1 VLAPCLREK
10 SLAAYVSIFMKWTTK
25 LAIRLKARINCGMR
39 LSGLWMLVLGAA
51 LCQGPAAMD
60 SPVKEFPFEFRDGLI
75 WLRVQ
80 FRESAAPQNFLLDSG
95 AGLSVIN
102 LGALRR
108 MGSLRG
114 RRMVVHGVGATTT
127 GYWPEQLS
135 AREGG
140 LPLPSSFLAVDLSQ
154 LGRACGRT
162 VDGLAGADFFDG
174 HIVQIDFATLKI
186 RLLPSSEGLTNR
198 TTLPLEIHG
207 RALEV
212 PIRVNDGPT
221 QWVRLDTGCAAA
233 LHWVSTQVRAQDC
246 KPSLSVA
253 LTTIAADMTHTSV
266 ELAGFTFEGVPT
278 AIHKQRLF
286 EGEAG
291 LLGNELLSRFSSVI
305 IDAKA
310 KRVILEGPPARP

>member
-1 VLAPCLREK
+1 MEL
-10 SLAAYVSIFMKWTTK
+10 
-25 LAIRLKARINCGMR
+25 
-39 LSGLWMLVLGAA
+39 
-51 LCQGPAAMD
+51 
-60 SPVKEFPFEFRDGLI
+60 PVKEFPFEFRDGLI
-75 WLRVQ
+75 WLQAQ

-102 LGALRR
+102 LRALRR
-108 MGSLRG
+108 MGSLTG

-127 GYWPEQLS
+127 GYWPERLS
-135 AREGG
+135 PRDGS
-140 LPLPSSFLAVDLSQ
+140 LPLPSCFLAVDLSQ

-162 VDGLAGADFFDG
+162 VDGLVGADFFDG
-174 HIVQIDFATLKI
+174 HVVQIDFAARKI

-233 LHWVSTQVRAQDC
+233 LHWVSTQVRSQDC

-253 LTTIAADMTHTSV
+253 LTTVAADMTQTSV
-266 ELAGFTFEGVPT
+266 ELAGLTFDGVPT
-278 AIHKQRLF
+278 GIHKQHLF

-305 IDAKA
+305 IDARA
-310 KRVILEGPPARP
+310 KRVILEGPPARR

>member
-1 VLAPCLREK
+1 
-10 SLAAYVSIFMKWTTK
+10 
-25 LAIRLKARINCGMR
+25 MR
-39 LSGLWMLVLGAA
+39 LRGLSMLILGAA
-51 LCQGPAAMD
+51 LGQAPAAIE
-60 SPVKEFPFEFRDGLI
+60 SPVKEFPFEFRNGLI
-75 WLRVQ
+75 WLQVQ
-80 FRESAAPQNFLLDSG
+80 FRESAVPQNFLLDSG

-102 LGALRR
+102 LPALRR
-108 MGSLRG
+108 MGSLTG

-135 AREGG
+135 VRDGS
-140 LPLPSSFLAVDLSQ
+140 LPLPSCFLAVDLSQ

-162 VDGLAGADFFDG
+162 VDGLVGADFFEG
-174 HIVQIDFATLKI
+174 HVVQIDFAARKI

-207 RALEV
+207 RAMQV
-212 PIRVNDGPT
+212 PIRVNDGPM

-233 LHWVSTQVRAQDC
+233 LHWVTTQVRPEDC

-253 LTTIAADMTHTSV
+253 LTTVAVNMTHTRV
-266 ELAGFTFEGVPT
+266 QLAGLTFDGVPT
-278 AIHKQRLF
+278 GIHKQHLF

-310 KRVILEGPPARP
+310 KRVILEGPPQP